1 MVPVTTENTD
11 GRCPTCG
18 EGTLV
23 DVSFDLDANTE
34 ADGSQDADSRQIE
47 TYSCGHTIVGPRL
60 STADQDALTV
70 ERRTSDET
78 VVPVE
83 GDTGEWRMR
92 RLCRSPT
99 RRSTETSRPEVQ
111 RRDSARSSCALFI
124 VERPSIP
131 ASFASW

>member
-1 MVPVTTENTD
+1 VTTENTD

-23 DVSFDLDANTE
+23 DVSFDLDANAD

-60 STADQDALTV
+60 SSADQDALTV

-78 VVPVE
+78 VVPVD
-83 GDTGEWRMR
+83 GDTGEVADAAPVPG
-92 RLCRSPT
+92 L
-99 RRSTETSRPEVQ
+99 PEEQGELV
-111 RRDSARSSCALFI
+111 DEALDESF
-124 VERPSIP
+124 P
-131 ASFASW
+131 ASDSPSYWARESPETE

>member
-1 MVPVTTENTD
+1 MTENTD

-23 DVSFDLDANTE
+23 DVSFDLDANAE

-78 VVPVE
+78 IVPLE
-83 GDTGEWRMR
+83 GDAAGVADAAPVPGSPDEQGE
-92 RLCRSPT
+92 LVD
-99 RRSTETSRPEVQ
+99 E
-111 RRDSARSSCALFI
+111 ALDESF
-124 VERPSIP
+124 P
-131 ASFASW
+131 ASDPPSYWARETPETE

>member
-1 MVPVTTENTD
+1 MVIVDTEEETG

-23 DVSFDLDANTE
+23 DVSFDLDASAE

-60 STADQDALTV
+60 SSADQEALTV

-78 VVPVE
+78 IVPI
-83 GDTGEWRMR
+83 GDGAATAPDTAPVPGSPGEQGE
-92 RLCRSPT
+92 LVD
-99 RRSTETSRPEVQ
+99 E
-111 RRDSARSSCALFI
+111 ALDESF
-124 VERPSIP
+124 P
-131 ASFASW
+131 ASDPPSYWARETREPN

>member
-1 MVPVTTENTD
+1 MS
-11 GRCPTCG
+11 TCG

-23 DVSFDLDANTE
+23 DVSFDLDANAE

-83 GDTGEWRMR
+83 GDTGEVADAAPVPA
-92 RLCRSPT
+92 ST
-99 RRSTETSRPEVQ
+99 RRSDES
-111 RRDSARSSCALFI
+111 
-124 VERPSIP
+124 
-131 ASFASW
+131 

>member
-1 MVPVTTENTD
+1 MAEDTD

-23 DVSFDLDANTE
+23 DVSFDLDANAD

-60 STADQDALTV
+60 SSADQEALTV

-78 VVPVE
+78 VAPIQDDRPADGGETPVP
-83 GDTGEWRMR
+83 
-92 RLCRSPT
+92 SPAN
-99 RRSTETSRPEVQ
+99 EQ
-111 RRDSARSSCALFI
+111 GALVDEALEESF
-124 VERPSIP
+124 P
-131 ASFASW
+131 ASDPPSYWARDTPETPD